1 MRHGRNRFVASFLV
15 VPVLVYVVFMV
26 SPYIQD
32 VFYSLTRWNGLGEA
46 PVFIGIANY
55 TRLVG
60 DDEFVTALLH
70 NVILLLTLPLVTIT
84 LALFLAFLL
93 NVGGRGGRAGIHGVR
108 GSSVYKV
115 VLFFPQV
122 LSVAIVV
129 ILYQAVFQTDTNGP
143 LNAIL
148 IKLHLMDPN
157 NPGLWL
163 NDEHWVLWC
172 ILWVMVWSGF
182 GFYMVLFS
190 AAMQSIP
197 RDIYEAAMLDGA
209 GRWHAFFRVTL
220 PLLWDSVTVA
230 WVYLGFIALDGFA
243 LVYALTPGP
252 GGPNHA
258 SELMSTLFYRTAF
271 QKGQFGYACAMG
283 VAMAAFALILAAVQL
298 RVTRRETIEL

>member
-1 MRHGRNRFVASFLV
+1 MRHRRNRFLATFLV
-15 VPVLVYVVFMV
+15 PPVAIYVVFMV
-26 SPYIQD
+26 SPYFQD
-32 VFYSLTRWNGLGEA
+32 IYYSLTRWNGLGSA
-46 PVFIGIANY
+46 PVFIGLDNY
-55 TRLVG
+55 RRLLH
-60 DDEFVTALLH
+60 DENFVKALLH
-70 NVILLLTLPLVTIT
+70 NGFLLLTLPLITIT

-108 GSSVYKV
+108 GSGTYKV
-115 VLFFPQV
+115 ILFLPQV

-129 ILYQAVFQTDTNGP
+129 IVYQAIFQTDTTGL

-148 IKLHLMDPN
+148 VKLHLMDPQH
-157 NPGLWL
+157 PGLWL
-163 NDEHWVLWC
+163 NDEHLVLAC
-172 ILWVMVWSGF
+172 ILWVMIWSGF

-197 RDIYEAAMLDGA
+197 RDIFEAALLDGA
-209 GRWHAFFRVTL
+209 SRRHAFFQVTL
-220 PLLWDSVTVA
+220 PLLWDTVSVA

-258 SELMSTLFYRTAF
+258 SQLMSTVFYETAF

-283 VAMAAFALILAAVQL
+283 VALAAFALTLAAIQL
-298 RVTRRETIEL
+298 RVTRGETIER